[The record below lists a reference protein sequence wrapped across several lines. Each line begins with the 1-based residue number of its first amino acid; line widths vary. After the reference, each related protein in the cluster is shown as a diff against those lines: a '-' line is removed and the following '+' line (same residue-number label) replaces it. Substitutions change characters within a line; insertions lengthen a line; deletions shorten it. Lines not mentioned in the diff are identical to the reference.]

1 VTVALVIVGILAI
14 LAAAFAY
21 WRYVWFFRNP
31 ERIVAAGDS
40 IVSPADGT
48 VVYVKE
54 VDPGE
59 EVLVIKQGIAAR
71 IEDIVKSDVST
82 PKVLIGTFMSPFG
95 VHYNRSPLSG
105 KISSITHYPSDSGNI
120 AMTWMHLRTLLKLEP
135 YYKDSVHVLQ
145 NERKVTRFVGRF
157 RGEEI
162 SCYVVQI
169 GGGHVNGIDSYFPVG
184 ADLQKG
190 EVFGM
195 IRVGSQV
202 DVIVPRLPGMTIKV
216 RPGDT
221 IRAGESVL
229 VE

>member
-1 VTVALVIVGILAI
+1 MTVAIIIVAVV
-14 LAAAFAY
+14 AAAIVY

-31 ERIVAAGDS
+31 ERVAPAGDN
-40 IVSPADGT
+40 IVSPVDGT

-54 VDPGE
+54 VNPGE
-59 EVLVIKQGIAAR
+59 DVLVIKQGIVAK
-71 IEDIVKSDVST
+71 IEDIVKSEISA
-82 PKVLIGTFMSPFG
+82 PKLLIGTFMSPFD

-105 KISSITHYPSDSGNI
+105 KISAITHYPSNSGNI

-145 NERKVTRFVGRF
+145 NERKVTRFAGRF
-157 RGEEI
+157 RGEDI

-169 GGGHVNGIDSYFPVG
+169 GGGHVHGIDSFFPVG

-195 IRVGSQV
+195 IRIGSQV
-202 DVIVPRLPGMTIKV
+202 DVIVPRLPGMTVKV

-221 IRAGESVL
+221 IRAGETVL

>member
-1 VTVALVIVGILAI
+1 MTVALVLVAMV
-14 LAAAFAY
+14 AAAFVF

-31 ERIVAAGDS
+31 DRIVSPSDG

-54 VDPGE
+54 VNPGE
-59 EVLVIKQGIAAR
+59 DVLVIKSGIAAK
-71 IEDIVKSDVST
+71 IEDIVKSEVSS
-82 PKVLIGTFMSPFG
+82 PKVLIGTFMSPFD
-95 VHYNRSPLSG
+95 VHYNRSPLDG
-105 KISSITHYPSDSGNI
+105 RIAAINHYPAGNGNL

-135 YYKDSVHVLQ
+135 YYKDSLHLLQ

-162 SCYVVQI
+162 SCYVIQI

-184 ADLQKG
+184 ANLRKG

-195 IRVGSQV
+195 IRIGSQV
-202 DVIVPRLPGMTIKV
+202 DVIIPRLPGMSVKI
-216 RPGDT
+216 RPGDK
-221 IRAGESVL
+221 IRAGESIL